1 MIKAIVY
8 KSKTGHTLEYAKMLS
23 KKLNIP
29 IYNLKKAKIRKGDEI
44 IYMGYIMASNI
55 SGLKKAKK
63 KFNIKYVIAVGAYP
77 KQEEYIQSLKSINK
91 LDIPLFYLRGRNRLY

>member
-23 KKLNIP
+23 KKLNVP
-29 IYNLKKAKIRKGDEI
+29 IYDLKKAKVNKEDEI

-55 SGLKKAKK
+55 SGFSKAKK
-63 KFNIKYVIAVGAYP
+63 KFNVKYVIAVGAYP
-77 KQEEYIQSLKSINK
+77 KQEEYIHSLKNINK
-91 LDIPLFYLRGRNRLY
+91 VGVPLFYLRGRNRLY